1 MVIESNPIR
10 VNFLLLLATVNN
22 LHVHYYYYYYYY
34 YYWANIFYLNT
45 ASFYTRFV
53 IKLNVSTFTR
63 FLIISLHILHSEFAG
78 LMYDLYPYKLHTLC
92 LPTVQ

>member
-22 LHVHYYYYYYYY
+22 LHVFYYFGTS
-34 YYWANIFYLNT
+34 IFYLNT
-45 ASFYTRFV
+45 NSFHTRFV

-63 FLIISLHILHSEFAG
+63 FLIVSLQIIA
-78 LMYDLYPYKLHTLC
+78 YRIYVYW
-92 LPTVQ
+92 TVHHLDS

>member
-34 YYWANIFYLNT
+34 WASIFT
-45 ASFYTRFV
+45 
-53 IKLNVSTFTR
+53 
-63 FLIISLHILHSEFAG
+63 
-78 LMYDLYPYKLHTLC
+78 
-92 LPTVQ
+92 